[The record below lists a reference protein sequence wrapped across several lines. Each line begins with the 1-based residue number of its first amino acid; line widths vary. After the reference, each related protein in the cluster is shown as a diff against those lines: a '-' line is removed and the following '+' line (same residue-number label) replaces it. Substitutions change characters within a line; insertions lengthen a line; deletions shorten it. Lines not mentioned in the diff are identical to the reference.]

1 LIIALHVLLIFKQ
14 FLDFLYL
21 DNKSQGRTNR
31 SHCTYTPLVL
41 CQTINYC
48 SYLHCIS
55 K

>member
-1 LIIALHVLLIFKQ
+1 LIS
-14 FLDFLYL
+14 YL

-48 SYLHCIS
+48 SYLYLNRLKAIV
-55 K
+55 KYETM